1 MDYLYIFNYI
11 IYQVSKKK
19 SHNYEISH
27 IIKIIYV
34 ET

>member
-11 IYQVSKKK
+11 IDQVSKKK
-19 SHNYEISH
+19 SYNYEISH